1 MPPSSLIPL
10 GSAYNTIASRNILDI
25 FQRPGID
32 PNAKEKAGKEAAIY
46 EGLKPAAPDFD
57 YQYFKSD
64 EYQTKVIKKQL
75 LEGSMP
81 GVRVERR
88 GMR

>member
-1 MPPSSLIPL
+1 MPTL

-25 FQRPGID
+25 SQRPGVD
-32 PNAKEKAGKEAAIY
+32 PNAKEKAGKEAVIY
-46 EGLKPAAPDFD
+46 EGPAAPDFD
-57 YQYFKSD
+57 CQYFRSD

-75 LEGSMP
+75 LEGSVP
-81 GVRVERR
+81 SVGVERR